1 MGYDALGN
9 FQPGEDASEA
19 TSTKSSLDTEIAATE
34 KDLAAVKDKLRIANQ
49 SLKSIDPKYETNK
62 AYISKL
68 NTQVESY
75 KQEISVLEAKL
86 DKLKKQKG
94 DATGKKPAPKPKPP
108 KSTVEDV
115 PTVEVTSTKNRF
127 KTPKRT
133 YNPLGKFSSY
143 TYRITMYMISP
154 SALSAY
160 MDSGVWNK
168 NGMYIVAQS
177 AGADGLRAPGFEH
190 DYFID
195 NVELETATTSK
206 ESGTSGIAMTLKFD
220 IFEPYGMTFLTN
232 LIKAANAVGNK
243 DSAGKLSEGGFA
255 MSQFYLLTV
264 RFYGYDE
271 KGNLV
276 TTPES
281 APGTRNKTDDPGLFE
296 RTFPFTIL
304 EANTK
309 LDNKVTRYNITAA
322 PLTEQ
327 LGFGAKTT
335 AIQEPLNISGDTVS
349 DILSDS
355 PTSLIK
361 ILNTKEEALV
371 KAKKK
376 EIANVY
382 KIKFEENIGIDSA
395 LLVDKQHYVPSQSPL
410 NGLPG
415 AVNVREANKGGAA
428 TVSKSKRSIQIPAGT
443 RIPQA
448 IEQIISQSTY
458 ITDCLSVV
466 NKEVLQ
472 PVTDGEDLSITN
484 PSPKELVWF
493 AIVPQI
499 KYLAFDS
506 ILKSNAYE
514 ITFYVKSYAIPFFRS
529 EYFPNKSKYNGP
541 DKIFN
546 YWYTGQNEGVLSF
559 NMTFNNLYQAM
570 GSMFSTGEIKNSGG
584 IPMSLTTSMGEDTA
598 GKMPGTSEEV
608 ASLKSWLFMPEE
620 QQKAT
625 MTILGDPDFLMTA
638 AYGTLTE
645 MTTDNPAEESPIN
658 PVTGT
663 IYIEI
668 DLRSVNDYNADGTMK
683 PEATYQ
689 FWKFN
694 EEMEKE
700 LQGRMLYQVNKV
712 KSKFSKGVFTQEFTD
727 LILPPTELAGTSKS
741 TTQDAQSREKAPSS
755 AATKGKSLDPVVAA
769 KARSDFAKIDPRRL
783 DLPRPTKHDNGKPIL
798 APVRTAEDEFENRK
812 LDFKGYDK
820 SAQVFNKDAG
830 RRDSVTLLPK
840 KQ

>member
-1 MGYDALGN
+1 MGFDALGN
-9 FQPGEDASEA
+9 YQPGDDASTA
-19 TSTKSSLDTEIAATE
+19 TNTSPSLDAEIAATE
-34 KDLAAVKDKLRIANQ
+34 KELAAVKEKLRIANQ
-49 SLKSIDPKYETNK
+49 SLKNIDPKYQMNQ
-62 AYISKL
+62 AYIQKL

-75 KQEISVLEAKL
+75 KQEIAVLEEKL
-86 DKLKKQKG
+86 ARLKKQKEPVV
-94 DATGKKPAPKPKPP
+94 KPNKQSNKPATADDSIP
-108 KSTVEDV
+108 VE
-115 PTVEVTSTKNRF
+115 TTAKMNRF

-143 TYRITMYMISP
+143 TYRLTMSIISP
-154 SALSAY
+154 AALSAY
-160 MDSGVWNK
+160 MDTGVWNK

-206 ESGTSGIAMTLKFD
+206 ETGSSGIAMTMKFD
-220 IFEPYGMTFLTN
+220 ILEPFGMTFLTN
-232 LIKAANAVGNK
+232 LIKASNAVGNK
-243 DSAGKLSEGGFA
+243 DSSGQLSEAGYA
-255 MSQFYLLTV
+255 MSQFYLLTI

-276 TTPES
+276 TAPNS

-296 RTFPFTIL
+296 RTFPFTIQ
-304 EANTK
+304 EVATK
-309 LDNKVTRYNITAA
+309 LDNKVTRYTITAV

-327 LGFGAKTT
+327 LGFGTRT
-335 AIQEPLNISGDTVS
+335 SSIQEALNISGSTVS
-349 DILSDS
+349 EALSDGK
-355 PTSLIK
+355 TSLIE
-361 ILNTKEEALV
+361 ILNNKEVELV

-376 EIANVY
+376 EVANVY
-382 KIKFEENIGIDSA
+382 KIEFEENIGIDSA
-395 LLVDKQHYVPSQSPL
+395 LLVDKSHYVPSQAPL

-415 AVNVREANKGGAA
+415 AVNVREANKGGAS
-428 TVSKSKRSIQIPAGT
+428 TVSKNKRSIQIPAGT

-484 PSPKELVWF
+484 PKPKELSWF
-493 AIVPQI
+493 AVVPRI
-499 KYLAFDS
+499 KYLAFDKL
-506 ILKSNAYE
+506 LKANAYE
-514 ITFYVKSYAIPFFRS
+514 ITYFIKKYEIPFFRS

-546 YWYTGQNEGVLSF
+546 YWYTGQNEGVISF

-570 GSMFSTGEIKNSGG
+570 GSMFSTGEIKNSGTV
-584 IPMSLTTSMGEDTA
+584 PMTLTTSMGEDTA

-625 MTILGDPDFLMTA
+625 MTIYGDPDFLMTA
-638 AYGTLTE
+638 SYGTLTE
-645 MTTDNPAEESPIN
+645 MTTDNPAEEAPIN
-658 PVTGT
+658 PVQGT

-668 DLRSVNDYNADGTMK
+668 DLRSVDDYDADGKMN
-683 PEATYQ
+683 PGSNYQ

-694 EEMEKE
+694 DEMEKE

-712 KSKFSKGVFTQEFTD
+712 KSKFYKGVFTQEFTD
-727 LILPPTELAGTSKS
+727 LILPPIDTMGANANATK
-741 TTQDAQSREKAPSS
+741 TDAQSRGDSENKKAP
-755 AATKGKSLDPVVAA
+755 AQQPVKQLSV
-769 KARSDFAKIDPRRL
+769 REIDNAI
-783 DLPRPTKHDNGKPIL
+783 DKTN
-798 APVRTAEDEFENRK
+798 EDENAKRFTSNNGDERNSQVDPSRP
-812 LDFKGYDK
+812 FIGYRNYRRT
-820 SAQVFNKDAG
+820 NKQQTTG
-830 RRDSVTLLPK
+830 N
-840 KQ
+840 